1 MRFYLYSF
9 FRNLERDLLLVA
21 TKFIEKDKNVHVRK
35 SSKDVKA
42 KVVLLLVCMCC
53 YRVAYV
59 VFSVS
64 PLQSRYSD
72 VDISAYGH
80 QNVDRFGVLVDIWSN
95 EAIYLEN
102 KRQVCRYLKKVH
114 HEKLIRFLCWVALSV
129 LNCSSYRGPVRIISY

>member
-1 MRFYLYSF
+1 MRFYFYSF

-21 TKFIEKDKNVHVRK
+21 TKFIEKDKNVHARK
-35 SSKDVKA
+35 SSKVINA
-42 KVVLLLVCMCC
+42 KVVLLLVCMCW
-53 YRVAYV
+53 YRAAHV
-59 VFSVS
+59 VSFS

-102 KRQVCRYLKKVH
+102 KRQVCRYL
-114 HEKLIRFLCWVALSV
+114 
-129 LNCSSYRGPVRIISY
+129 